1 MALWGN
7 KDNIASVGT
16 VSVNYGTR
24 VVTGSNG
31 CDFENVAAVGDIIRF
46 GTPFGGVDGYSG
58 EAVIAS
64 IGGTTQLTIE
74 STAGLSGGEITSVDY
89 QLSQS
94 PKWVPTN
101 AAANQSQGL
110 DHTGERFK
118 IQSTVKSRVAIAATV
133 IPVNFSPEDYT
144 IVAGDLA
151 EWYGH
156 VVAGLGSV
164 YGVINDAATSGIGTI
179 LVTAGI
185 STTNLKYHNKVAK
198 AIGVGTVRVYRTKR
212 DHHALN
218 EIKVGDTF
226 KAGTNSIGI
235 GTISKHSKE
244 AYDLTLN
251 TALTQAVTVNQHVDI
266 ARGIAPDSGIIV
278 WGKETVKGMEYQT
291 IGIAQ
296 TGVTNAA
303 GTRYQLT
310 SAGWVGITTY
320 TDGNGVDRVKT
331 ETLVAMSG
339 IHTGVSYPPT
349 T

>member
-24 VVTGSNG
+24 LVTGTNG

-46 GTPFGGVDGYSG
+46 GAPFGGVDGYSG
-58 EAVIAS
+58 EAVIVS
-64 IGGTTQLTIE
+64 IAGTTQLTIE
-74 STAGLSGGEITSVDY
+74 STAGLSGGEITNVDY

-94 PKWVPTN
+94 PVFVPTN
-101 AAANQSQGL
+101 AAANQSQGR
-110 DHTGERFK
+110 DITGERTK
-118 IQSTVKSRVAIAATV
+118 VESTVRSRVAIGATV
-133 IPVNFSPEDYT
+133 IPVNFSPADQSV
-144 IVAGDLA
+144 VAGDLA

-156 VVAGLGSV
+156 VVAGVGSV
-164 YGVINDAATSGIGTI
+164 YGVINDAATSGIGTV
-179 LVTAGI
+179 LLTTGI

-198 AIGVGTVRVYRTKR
+198 AIGIGTVRVHRTKR
-212 DHHALN
+212 DHHSLR
-218 EIKVGDTF
+218 EIKIGDTF

-235 GTISKHSKE
+235 GTITHFSKE

-251 TALTQAVTVNQHVDI
+251 TALTQAVTVNQDVNI
-266 ARGIAPDSGIIV
+266 ARGIAPDSHILV
-278 WGKETVKGMEYQT
+278 MGKEAVAGMEYQT

-296 TGVTNAA
+296 TGVANAA

-320 TDGNGVDRVKT
+320 QDTNGVDRVKT

>member
-24 VVTGSNG
+24 LVTGSNG

-58 EAVIAS
+58 EAVIVS
-64 IGGTTQLTIE
+64 IAGTTQLTID

-94 PKWVPTN
+94 PIWVPTN
-101 AAANQSQGL
+101 AAANQSQGR
-110 DHTGERFK
+110 DITGERFK
-118 IQSTVKSRVAIAATV
+118 VESTVRSRVAIGATV

-164 YGVINDAATSGIGTI
+164 YGVINDAATSGIGTV
-179 LVTAGI
+179 LLTAGI
-185 STTNLKYHNKVAK
+185 STTNIKYSNKVAK
-198 AIGVGTVRVYRTKR
+198 AIGIGTVRVHRTKQ
-212 DHHALN
+212 DHHSLR

-235 GTISKHSKE
+235 GTITPVSKE

-251 TALTQAVTVNQHVDI
+251 TALTQAVTANQDVNI
-266 ARGIAPDSGIIV
+266 ARGIAPDSHIILF
-278 WGKETVKGMEYQT
+278 GKETVKGMEYQT
-291 IGIAQ
+291 IGVAQ
-296 TGVTNAA
+296 TGLTNAQ

-310 SAGWVGITTY
+310 AGGWVGITTY
-320 TDGNGVDRVKT
+320 TDSNGVDRVKS